1 MQDLTNKKYGRLT
14 VVKFVR
20 KDKWYNSYWLCKCDC
35 GNEVITPASSL
46 RNGHSKSC
54 GCYIRERS
62 KELCIER
69 NYKHGL
75 SKSRLHNIWCN
86 MKQRC
91 LNPNNPDYVRW
102 YGSRGITV
110 CDEWKND
117 FKAFYDWSMSHGYQ
131 ENLTIDR
138 IDVNGNYEPSN
149 CRWATI
155 LEQANNKRNNVFVNG
170 VSLRRFCILNNLNY
184 KTEHTYLSRHGYDA
198 EVLRLKTK
206 LIELGGVK

>member
-1 MQDLTNKKYGRLT
+1 MVNEKVTKIKDLEYRGRNKKIL
-14 VVKFVR
+14 VKC
-20 KDKWYNSYWLCKCDC
+20 NEC
-35 GNEVITPASSL
+35 GAEFEMWDNHYRCGST
-46 RNGHSKSC
+46 SC
-54 GCYIRERS
+54 SCWKLKKNNPILYS
-62 KELCIER
+62 
-69 NYKHGL
+69 
-75 SKSRLHNIWCN
+75 IWTN
-86 MKQRC
+86 MKTRC
-91 LNPNNPDYVRW
+91 FNSNSPSYKD

-206 LIELGGVK
+206 LIELGGVDNVEN

>member
-1 MQDLTNKKYGRLT
+1 MVNEKVTKIKDLEYHGRNKKILVKCNECGAEFEMWDNHYRCGSTSCSCWKLKKNNPRL
-14 VVKFVR
+14 
-20 KDKWYNSYWLCKCDC
+20 YS
-35 GNEVITPASSL
+35 
-46 RNGHSKSC
+46 
-54 GCYIRERS
+54 
-62 KELCIER
+62 
-69 NYKHGL
+69 
-75 SKSRLHNIWCN
+75 IWTN
-86 MKQRC
+86 MKTRC
-91 LNPNNPDYVRW
+91 FNSNSPSYKD

-110 CDEWKND
+110 SDEWKND

-206 LIELGGVK
+206 LIELGGIK